1 MSLFKLLTSPEP
13 ACELANYLADF
24 LAIYLAIL
32 GELFGNLVAGGQ
44 NSDYR
49 RV

>member
-1 MSLFKLLTSPEP
+1 LAGQRRAFSIITG
-13 ACELANYLADF
+13 CELANYLADF